1 MRFSMTRRVTRLIT
15 DGLGLVQ
22 SFRSIGLW
30 RVPPAVPDAGLA
42 AGRVRNGRRNR
53 RDAAWQGR

>member
-1 MRFSMTRRVTRLIT
+1 MTRRVSRLIT

-53 RDAAWQGR
+53 RYAAWQSR